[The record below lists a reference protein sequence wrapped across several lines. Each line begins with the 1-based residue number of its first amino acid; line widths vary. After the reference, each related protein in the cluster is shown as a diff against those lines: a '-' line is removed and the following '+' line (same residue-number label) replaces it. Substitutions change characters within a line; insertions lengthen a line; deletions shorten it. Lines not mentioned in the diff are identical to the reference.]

1 MEDQRAPSG
10 GTGSSEARSEC
21 QESRKEQQPEN
32 HKLECCSSLK
42 ETEEGGFGPWTMR
55 RRNTTRVP
63 TTNRRKAK
71 IKRLSKQYSTS
82 DFLKE

>member
-1 MEDQRAPSG
+1 MSR
-10 GTGSSEARSEC
+10 
-21 QESRKEQQPEN
+21 RKEQQPEN

-63 TTNRRKAK
+63 TTNRGKAK
-71 IKRLSKQYSTS
+71 IKRLTKGLQRLTS
-82 DFLKE
+82 LKNSQHSGSN